1 MTFDEMWKD
10 LATKNP
16 GLADREASV
25 RMPVGMFKRHLERA
39 HEEGRRLGHAQADSG
54 ERLDGSRRPP
64 HSLFGSIF
72 GDDLFGGGR

>member
-16 GLADREASV
+16 GPPHRAAPGRVPSGL
-25 RMPVGMFKRHLERA
+25 FKRHLERA

-54 ERLDGSRRPP
+54 EQLDGSRRPP
-64 HSLFGSIF
+64 NSLFGSIF